1 MRRAALIFL
10 AAILL
15 PCLGLAWLAIRSE
28 QDQQII
34 LQHQQAIIDQGV
46 TDSLALNVRT
56 QMGGVL
62 TDFVQQTQRLIT
74 LESSPVDLA
83 HGFDQKLR
91 TVWPLAQVGF
101 AVDLQ
106 GTIYA
111 PARSDGIPAQTFR
124 KENESF
130 LSNRED
136 AEVYSNANLQ
146 QNQAQNIVENV
157 RAVTFAP
164 TGTAPG
170 AVSGREMSRYQNVNT
185 APAASS
191 TLVADLPAPEA
202 TGGASASFAP
212 AFASVDSLQAKPNST
227 DDSTQTATTAAAPPP
242 VTAAPSAT
250 PSADLDMANATD
262 KNEKAAAAETAPASS
277 TKDEFDQV
285 KVAPPA
291 PGAASQSTPAPAALA
306 DASATP
312 SSMPASPV
320 VSAERNAKKVEK
332 APNTGKAEL
341 NETVLV
347 QRTPQVIAPPAPA
360 TVTLST
366 PTLSLAGNQQTQIA
380 RIARQVAPQE
390 STKAPDAALSAIMP
404 AESDFRQLIGQSTSG
419 SIARFLEDKLC
430 LLVWSLPAHDS
441 IVFGAQLDQGKLVD
455 KLRSLVQPEVNRS
468 SLDTSFG
475 GRANYCLAL
484 LDDKGQPLALS
495 LPGFHTDWKHPFVA
509 TEIGSVLPHWEAAL
523 YLTDPSQVSHS
534 ARVLHFTIGLIILL
548 LMVAILAGGS
558 LIGSDVNRQMRLA
571 QQKTDFV
578 SNVSHELKTPLTSIR
593 MFADMLA
600 EGRVAEPEKQ
610 ATYLRI
616 ISAESARLTRLINN
630 VLDFARMERNAPA
643 GERQPCDLVEAAR
656 EVVETCRPHL
666 ESASVALR
674 FEVEAELLPLLG
686 DRDALSQI
694 ILNLIS
700 NAEKYGGGEI
710 VVRVRRQDGAAGSMG
725 CVDVLD
731 RGAGIAAKQVET
743 AFSPFQ
749 RLDDSLASGIPG
761 SGLGLT
767 LARRMARA
775 HGGDITYQ
783 PRAGGGSCFTLALP
797 LLANKS

>member
-15 PCLGLAWLAIRSE
+15 PCLALAWLAVRSE
-28 QDQQII
+28 QDQQVI

-56 QMGGVL
+56 QMDGVL
-62 TDFVQQTQRLIT
+62 ADFVQRTQQL
-74 LESSPVDLA
+74 LAQESGPVELA
-83 HGFDQKLR
+83 HGFDQKIR
-91 TVWPLAQVGF
+91 ETWPLAQVGF

-111 PARSDGIPAQTFR
+111 PTRSDGIPAQTFR

-136 AEVYSNANLQ
+136 AEVYSNA
-146 QNQAQNIVENV
+146 QNQVETILQNA
-157 RAVTFAP
+157 RAVTAHEVSNAP
-164 TGTAPG
+164 KTTSSQAMGDEQALKTKAI
-170 AVSGREMSRYQNVNT
+170 A
-185 APAASS
+185 S
-191 TLVADLPAPEA
+191 TLTASPADDSSRAV
-202 TGGASASFAP
+202 GGASAST
-212 AFASVDSLQAKPNST
+212 AKPSGALDALRSEPTST
-227 DDSTQTATTAAAPPP
+227 DEPTQSPVAAAPPAEP
-242 VTAAPSAT
+242 LPPSAPSTDLDTGLFSQGKTKAAESRHALTAVTQDQLPQAGALNPTSTATSPTAA
-250 PSADLDMANATD
+250 TD
-262 KNEKAAAAETAPASS
+262 ESDDTSAAAALLPASS
-277 TKDEFDQV
+277 TALSGRAVLEKAE
-285 KVAPPA
+285 KVPATGSAALESPSTTTGMADANAAPE
-291 PGAASQSTPAPAALA
+291 SPAAL
-306 DASATP
+306 SA
-312 SSMPASPV
+312 
-320 VSAERNAKKVEK
+320 
-332 APNTGKAEL
+332 
-341 NETVLV
+341 
-347 QRTPQVIAPPAPA
+347 
-360 TVTLST
+360 
-366 PTLSLAGNQQTQIA
+366 PTFSLAENQQATQIA

-390 STKAPDAALSAIMP
+390 NTRAPDAALSAIVP

-455 KLRSLVQPEVNRS
+455 KLRSLVQPEMNRS
-468 SLDTSFG
+468 SLDSSFG
-475 GRANYCLAL
+475 GRTNYCLAL

-523 YLTDPSQVSHS
+523 YLTDPNQVSHS

-558 LIGSDVNRQMRLA
+558 LIVSDVHRQMRLA

-600 EGRVAEPEKQ
+600 EGRVAEPDKQ

-630 VLDFARMERNAPA
+630 VLDFARLERGAPA

-656 EVVETCRPHL
+656 EVVETCLPHL
-666 ESASVALR
+666 ESASVSVGL
-674 FEVEAELLPLLG
+674 EVEAESLPLLG

-694 ILNLIS
+694 ILNLVS
-700 NAEKYGGGEI
+700 NAEKYGGGEV
-710 VVRVRRQDGAAGSMG
+710 VVRVRRQDGPAGLMG

-731 RGAGIAAKQVET
+731 RGPGIAARLVET

-783 PRAGGGSCFTLALP
+783 SRAGGGSCFTLTLP
-797 LLANKS
+797 LSVKK

>member
-15 PCLGLAWLAIRSE
+15 PCLVLAWLAIRSE
-28 QDQQII
+28 QDQQVI

-56 QMGGVL
+56 QMDGVL
-62 TDFVQQTQRLIT
+62 ADFVRNTQQLLTNAGPPI
-74 LESSPVDLA
+74 DLA
-83 HGFDQKLR
+83 QGFDQKIR
-91 TVWPLAQVGF
+91 SAWPLAQVGF

-124 KENESF
+124 KENGSF

-136 AEVYSNANLQ
+136 AEVYSNA
-146 QNQAQNIVENV
+146 QNQVENILQNARTV
-157 RAVTFAP
+157 TDDVTDQNAKSSPATPTDGLEKMPSPTSSPVFAPAVTAP
-164 TGTAPG
+164 MSGGAALSPQTESAVPADRLESIPQDMPNGGAAPASPPAEPVAASASVADLASGEMYQDKSKAAAHG
-170 AVSGREMSRYQNVNT
+170 AVARAAKDEVTQT
-185 APAASS
+185 KALPAAPAA
-191 TLVADLPAPEA
+191 AAPE
-202 TGGASASFAP
+202 
-212 AFASVDSLQAKPNST
+212 D
-227 DDSTQTATTAAAPPP
+227 ATTAKSVDESAAAASIT
-242 VTAAPSAT
+242 TASPAT
-250 PSADLDMANATD
+250 PAALRSEEDTAKKPATVNSSGSAIFAPDASSP
-262 KNEKAAAAETAPASS
+262 AAAAEA
-277 TKDEFDQV
+277 
-285 KVAPPA
+285 
-291 PGAASQSTPAPAALA
+291 G
-306 DASATP
+306 ATP
-312 SSMPASPV
+312 ST
-320 VSAERNAKKVEK
+320 
-332 APNTGKAEL
+332 PNF
-341 NETVLV
+341 
-347 QRTPQVIAPPAPA
+347 
-360 TVTLST
+360 
-366 PTLSLAGNQQTQIA
+366 SLAGTQQIA

-390 STKAPDAALSAIMP
+390 NTRAPDAALSNVIP
-404 AESDFRQLIGQSTSG
+404 AQSDFRQLIGQSTNG

-441 IVFGAQLDQGKLVD
+441 IVFGAQLDQGRLVD

-468 SLDTSFG
+468 SLDSSFG

-484 LDDKGQPLALS
+484 LDDKGQPVALS
-495 LPGFHTDWKHPFVA
+495 QAGFHTDWKHPFVA

-523 YLTDPSQVSHS
+523 YLSDPNQVSHS

-548 LMVAILAGGS
+548 LIVAILAGGS
-558 LIGSDVNRQMRLA
+558 LIGTDVNRQMRLA

-600 EGRVAEPEKQ
+600 EGRVAEPDKQ

-630 VLDFARMERNAPA
+630 VLDFARMERGAPA
-643 GERQPCDLVEAAR
+643 GEHHPCDLVEAAR
-656 EVVETCRPHL
+656 EVVETCLPHL
-666 ESASVALR
+666 QGASVSLA
-674 FEVEAELLPLLG
+674 FEVEAESLPLLG

-710 VVRVRRQDGAAGSMG
+710 VVRVRRQDGPAGPIG

-731 RGAGIAAKQVET
+731 RGPGIAAKKVET

-749 RLDDSLASGIPG
+749 RLDDSLASGVPG

-797 LLANKS
+797 LSGKKS

>member
-15 PCLGLAWLAIRSE
+15 PCLVLAWLAIRSE
-28 QDQQII
+28 QDQQVI

-56 QMGGVL
+56 QMDGVL
-62 TDFVQQTQRLIT
+62 ADFVRSTQQLLTNAGPPL
-74 LESSPVDLA
+74 DLA
-83 HGFDQKLR
+83 QGFDQKIR
-91 TVWPLAQVGF
+91 NAWPLAQVGF

-124 KENESF
+124 KENGSF

-136 AEVYSNANLQ
+136 AEVYSNA
-146 QNQAQNIVENV
+146 QNQVENILQNA
-157 RAVTFAP
+157 RAVTDEVTNQNVKSRSMTATDGLESAPSTVAAP
-164 TGTAPG
+164 TVP
-170 AVSGREMSRYQNVNT
+170 
-185 APAASS
+185 APAASAPMS
-191 TLVADLPAPEA
+191 GGAALSPQTETSPTETQRSLSVPQDMPNGSAAPASPPAEPVAASAAVANRDSDEMYQDKTKAAVHGAAARAAKDQDTQMKALPAAPADAAPEDA
-202 TGGASASFAP
+202 TTAKSVDESAASASI
-212 AFASVDSLQAKPNST
+212 
-227 DDSTQTATTAAAPPP
+227 TTASP
-242 VTAAPSAT
+242 AT
-250 PSADLDMANATD
+250 
-262 KNEKAAAAETAPASS
+262 
-277 TKDEFDQV
+277 
-285 KVAPPA
+285 
-291 PGAASQSTPAPAALA
+291 PAALRSEQDAAKKPSPATSSGSAIFAPDASSPAA
-306 DASATP
+306 DAEAGAMPPTP
-312 SSMPASPV
+312 
-320 VSAERNAKKVEK
+320 NF
-332 APNTGKAEL
+332 
-341 NETVLV
+341 
-347 QRTPQVIAPPAPA
+347 
-360 TVTLST
+360 
-366 PTLSLAGNQQTQIA
+366 SLAGTQQIA

-390 STKAPDAALSAIMP
+390 NTRAPDAALSNVIP
-404 AESDFRQLIGQSTSG
+404 AQSDFRQLIGQSTNG

-441 IVFGAQLDQGKLVD
+441 IVFGAQLDQGRLVD

-468 SLDTSFG
+468 SLDSSFG

-484 LDDKGQPLALS
+484 LDDKGQPVALS
-495 LPGFHTDWKHPFVA
+495 QAGFHTDWKHPFVA

-523 YLTDPSQVSHS
+523 YLSDPNQVSHS

-548 LMVAILAGGS
+548 LIVAILAGGS
-558 LIGSDVNRQMRLA
+558 LIGTDVNRQMRLA

-630 VLDFARMERNAPA
+630 VLDFARMERGAPA
-643 GERQPCDLVEAAR
+643 GEHHPCDLVEAAR
-656 EVVETCRPHL
+656 EVVETCLPHL
-666 ESASVALR
+666 QGASVSLA
-674 FEVEAELLPLLG
+674 FEVEAESLPLLG

-710 VVRVRRQDGAAGSMG
+710 VVRVRRQDGPSGPLG

-731 RGAGIAAKQVET
+731 RGPGIAAKKVET

-797 LLANKS
+797 LSEKKS